1 MKIIALSGSLRKE
14 SYTTKLLRAF
24 QKRAPA
30 EVTMEI
36 LDLSGLPM
44 INEDLEADLPEDV
57 KNLQASI
64 RSADAALFAT
74 PEYNRSYSPVI
85 KNAIDWGSRSDGE
98 STWEGMPVGIVGA
111 TLYNLGTF
119 GAQ

>member
-44 INEDLEADLPEDV
+44 IN
-57 KNLQASI
+57 
-64 RSADAALFAT
+64 
-74 PEYNRSYSPVI
+74 
-85 KNAIDWGSRSDGE
+85 
-98 STWEGMPVGIVGA
+98 
-111 TLYNLGTF
+111 
-119 GAQ
+119 